1 MKFRSAGLLL
11 ALAGLCLGAAAPV
24 WAQQGLRFAFAAEG
38 AHGGARET
46 VLRIAGEVAAG
57 DLERLQHFLRRHS
70 REFIDHGARV
80 AFIVDGGDLEEAI
93 RIGAF
98 LEDALTEAWLPDAG
112 RHRCV
117 SACFFMFA
125 AMVSRSA
132 VAGTVGIHRPWF
144 DPDVVA
150 RAGAAQARLRLDAAY
165 NRARERLDALLVP
178 RELGEK
184 MLATPWNETWWL
196 GDEDLA
202 RLGAQRPWFEDWSAA
217 RCGVEPGLAQRLAYA
232 EAAGLESE
240 TDALREV
247 AAGAHVCVA
256 GLRKARRSEL
266 VESLPDISR

>member
-1 MKFRSAGLLL
+1 MPRSPGLLL
-11 ALAGLCLGAAAPV
+11 VLAGLWLGVAMPA
-24 WAQQGLRFAFAAEG
+24 WAQPGLHFSFAAEG
-38 AHGGARET
+38 PHGGVRET
-46 VLRIAGEVAAG
+46 VLRISGEVAAG
-57 DLERLQHFLRRHS
+57 DLERLQDFLRRHPQD
-70 REFIDHGARV
+70 FIDHGGRV

-93 RIGAF
+93 RIGTF
-98 LEDALTEAWLPDAG
+98 LEDALLEAWLPDAG

-125 AMVSRSA
+125 AMVSRNA

-150 RAGAAQARLRLDAAY
+150 RAGAARAQAHLHAAY
-165 NRARERLDALLVP
+165 ARARDRLDALLVP
-178 RELGEK
+178 RELIEK

-196 GDEDLA
+196 GDEDLE

-232 EAAGLESE
+232 EASGLESE
-240 TDALREV
+240 AESLREEV
-247 AAGAHVCVA
+247 AGAEVCVA

-266 VESLPDISR
+266 VESLPDPSR